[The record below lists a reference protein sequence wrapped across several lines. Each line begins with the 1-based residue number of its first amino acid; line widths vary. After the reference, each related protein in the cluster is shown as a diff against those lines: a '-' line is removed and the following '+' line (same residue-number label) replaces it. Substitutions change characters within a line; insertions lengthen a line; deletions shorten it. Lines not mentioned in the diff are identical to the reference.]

1 MTSPLEAYPVIK
13 EIEVAWGEMDA
24 YGHVNN
30 AVYFRYF
37 ETTRIRYLEQAGLIE
52 LMAATNVGPILSET
66 KARFKAPVT
75 FPDKLTVGARVSAI
89 TGDRFTMQYAILSEK
104 SGRIV
109 TEGEALPPITL
120 DWVGRGELL
129 CTSPEAML
137 RWLQDPHQ
145 EERNRPGPVPHH
157 DQAALAPPGKPHRR
171 PLRPGLRV
179 PADGRLPACRGGRPQ
194 GGPPEGG
201 PGPGPGP
208 PGPGPPG

>member
-1 MTSPLEAYPVIK
+1 MANLLEAYPVSK
-13 EIEVAWGEMDA
+13 EIEVVWGEMDA

-75 FPDKLTVGARVSAI
+75 FPDKLMVGARVSAI

-109 TEGEALPPITL
+109 TEGEALIVCFDYNQGCKAAVPQLVIDAIEKL
-120 DWVGRGELL
+120 EGRK
-129 CTSPEAML
+129 
-137 RWLQDPHQ
+137 
-145 EERNRPGPVPHH
+145 
-157 DQAALAPPGKPHRR
+157 LA
-171 PLRPGLRV
+171 
-179 PADGRLPACRGGRPQ
+179 
-194 GGPPEGG
+194 
-201 PGPGPGP
+201 
-208 PGPGPPG
+208 